1 MSGTEYDPRDHPA
14 FGVVDGEVITSLR
27 TAGWHLVGST
37 DLDADDLAWMH
48 KVEGLRRH
56 IRLLEEALVN
66 VVPDKTLAVETLRMV
81 NETLGRP
88 GS

>member
-14 FGVVDGEVITSLR
+14 FGVVDGEVFTSLR

-48 KVEGLRRH
+48 RSRVCADTSVSWRR
-56 IRLLEEALVN
+56 RSSTWCRTRRS
-66 VVPDKTLAVETLRMV
+66 PS
-81 NETLGRP
+81 RP
-88 GS
+88 CAW